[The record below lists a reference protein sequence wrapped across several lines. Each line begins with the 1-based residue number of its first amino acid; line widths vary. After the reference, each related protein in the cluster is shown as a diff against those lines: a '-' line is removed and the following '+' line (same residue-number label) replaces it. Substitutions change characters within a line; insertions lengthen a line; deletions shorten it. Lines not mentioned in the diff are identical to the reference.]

1 MRGDIRH
8 SIWTPS
14 TLRNLIEH
22 WKLAGLKRLQ
32 GMREDFLRLVRRAD
46 GARAKAGETQ
56 PEALPLDRP
65 LRRWPPEE
73 LEKVKAYLEA
83 KGGEQWP
90 FDDHLLAIEWIHQK
104 WWPADEVRTVAQ
116 WEAAKAIYGQRIRHL
131 MAFHGPLDSL
141 IEQEAQR
148 RQNQLFRTYRLPVAD
163 FERLV
168 IPVVLQHPC
177 SPDSFD
183 QETVARLWRTISPSQ
198 SERRGVLD
206 ELGFWP
212 IPLEVTQTAARV
224 GRFAQVLLAARA
236 AGHQTLQLHVSACSC
251 RRSQC
256 GDVWAVDALLQSLEG
271 VAYPALPPPQSRCRM
286 LTDEDDECRAWCEIS
301 VTPMD
306 RARQPAVDPAFE
318 RELDEIADRHWA
330 KLAQQ

>member
-1 MRGDIRH
+1 M
-8 SIWTPS
+8 
-14 TLRNLIEH
+14 RNLIEH
-22 WKLAGLKRLQ
+22 MKLAGLKRLR

-46 GARAKAGETQ
+46 GARAKAGKTR
-56 PEALPLDRP
+56 PEGPLPDRP

-83 KGGEQWP
+83 KGAGQWP
-90 FDDHLLAIEWIHQK
+90 FEDHLLAIEWIHQK

-116 WEAAKAIYGQRIRHL
+116 WEAAKAIYGQRIRHS

-148 RQNQLFRTYRLPVAD
+148 RQNQLFRTYRLSQAD

-198 SERRGVLD
+198 SERRDALD

-212 IPLEVTQTAARV
+212 IPLEVAQTAAHV
-224 GRFAQVLLAARA
+224 GHFAQVLLAARA
-236 AGHQTLQLHVSACSC
+236 AGHQNLQLHVSACRC

-256 GDVWAVDALLQSLEG
+256 GDLWTVDALLQSLEG
-271 VAYPALPPPQSRCRM
+271 VVCPALPPPQSRCRM
-286 LTDEDDECRAWCEIS
+286 LTDEDDECRAWCEIL

-318 RELDEIADRHWA
+318 RELDEIAERHRA
-330 KLAQQ
+330 KWAQQ